1 MKLLLNVSSSASPPP
16 DCNLDTM
23 SDRSLLIREVA
34 YEDCESVGELMQ
46 RNGLTGKCSS
56 DRWIR
61 LWQDN
66 PAMPK
71 DGSFP
76 KGWVL
81 ENCGRIVGYLG
92 NIPLCYHYNGKCI
105 LAAAARGLAVDSL
118 FRSHSLRLTAAFF
131 SQRNVGLLLNTTAN
145 EAVAAVFKM
154 CKAQKIT
161 SPECDVALYWINK
174 SRQFASSGLRK
185 KYGVSG
191 FLCAIGGAL
200 LGPAIYLEGR
210 LRKRRPL
217 GTGMGYDIEIID
229 PNSVGMEFDELWQH
243 TLQDRPNCIIADRSA
258 QSLRWHF
265 GHGTTGGRGVKFV
278 CARRAGK
285 LVGYTV
291 LTRENSEE
299 IGLMRSRISDF
310 IAQRDALDLIDALLL
325 AAFQQASRDGS
336 YMTEIIGF
344 PAVIRERLVA
354 GRAHSRLLPSWP
366 FWQKLTSPVL
376 CNANLTYESSWY
388 ASTFDGDA
396 SL

>member
-1 MKLLLNVSSSASPPP
+1 
-16 DCNLDTM
+16 M
-23 SDRSLLIREVA
+23 SDNSLLIREVV

-46 RNGLTGKCSS
+46 RNGLIEKWSP
-56 DRWIR
+56 DRWIG

-81 ENCGRIVGYLG
+81 EHCGNVVGYLG
-92 NIPLCYHYNGKCI
+92 NIPLHYHYNDKYVKV
-105 LAAAARGLAVDSL
+105 AAARGLAVDGL

-131 SQRNVGLLLNTTAN
+131 SQRNVDLLLNTSAN
-145 EAVAAVFKM
+145 KTVASVFEF
-154 CKAQKIT
+154 CKAQKIP
-161 SPECDVALYWINK
+161 SPECDVALYWINN

-185 KYGVSG
+185 KYCVSS
-191 FLCAIGGAL
+191 FLSSIGGML
-200 LGPAIYLEGR
+200 LGSGIYLEGW
-210 LRKRRPL
+210 LRKRRPV
-217 GTGMGYDIEIID
+217 GTGTGYDIDIID
-229 PNSVGMEFDELWQH
+229 PNSVGVEFDELWQQ
-243 TLQDRPNCIIADRSA
+243 TLRERSNCIIANRSA

-265 GHGTTGGRGVKFV
+265 GHGAAGGRGVKFV

-285 LVGYTV
+285 LVGYAV
-291 LTRENSEE
+291 LTRENSDE

-310 IAQRDALDLIDALLL
+310 IAQRDEPDLIDALLL

-344 PAVIRERLVA
+344 PEVIRERVMA

-366 FWQKLTSPVL
+366 FWQKLIGSVL
-376 CNANLTYESSWY
+376 CNTIISHESAWY
-388 ASTFDGDA
+388 ASSFDGDA